1 MGLSTRINNR
11 RKDILILG
19 KGATQEL
26 EHTLSTEKMYPINI
40 TENNKKNYLSLHYNG
55 RNSYLFLNGTK
66 IIKFT
71 AKDSEVLTPPL
82 CLGTISRKNFSK

>member
-40 TENNKKNYLSLHYNG
+40 TENNKK
-55 RNSYLFLNGTK
+55 
-66 IIKFT
+66 II
-71 AKDSEVLTPPL
+71 
-82 CLGTISRKNFSK
+82 